1 MSDERAAR
9 RWAGSPMLLLSLLI
23 AGASLWLI
31 MGGIQLVSLGG
42 SPYYVVAGS
51 ALAVAAALL
60 ARRRRAAV
68 WLCAAIVAAT
78 LLWGLA
84 EVGMHR
90 WGLLA
95 RLGAPL
101 TLLAILLFLAPSL
114 QPTAREP
121 VLSPLVFRLAGVTG
135 LAVVVAMMFVPV
147 SEPAARLAPMAGG
160 AAASIDGD
168 WSSYGGNAGGQR
180 YSALSQITAR
190 NVADLA
196 PAWTFRTG
204 GLDRLGHN
212 SRVTATPIKIGNSLF
227 VCTPLNVVI
236 ALDATTG
243 EERWRFDPQ
252 VDASTTFSIVCRGVS
267 YHRDA
272 AAIGP
277 CAERIIFGTLDARL
291 FALDARSG
299 QRCADFGEA
308 GAVDLLPGIN
318 DRRDGYYYVTSPPAI
333 VGNAAIIGG
342 YIIDNQRVS
351 APRGVVRAF
360 DARSGALLWAWDAG
374 RPDGAPLEPGQMY
387 SAGNP
392 NAWAVFA
399 ADPTLGLVY
408 VPTGNSSPDF
418 YGALRTSAAESFS
431 TSIVALDAASGRLR
445 WSFQAVHHD
454 LWDYDMPAQPTLI
467 DLAGAEGPVPALLA
481 AAKTGE
487 IFLLDRRTGTPI
499 APVTERPA
507 PQGTV
512 PGERLSPTQPRSA
525 LPSFA
530 PPTLEERDLWGATPL
545 DMLACRIRFRSAR
558 YEGGFTPLT
567 ERPTIMTP
575 GTFGA
580 LNWGGVSVDPARG
593 LMTVNSSTMP
603 FVGRLVPR
611 AEADARG
618 AAPYGETPRV
628 KPPEGVRP
636 PMAQQ
641 GTPYG
646 LELAPFLSPI
656 GFPCQSPPWGMLTA
670 VDLRTRSKLWERP
683 FGTTKGLAPFG
694 LSLPVGIFN
703 LGGSVMTAGG
713 VIFIGA
719 ATDGYFRAF
728 ETASGREL
736 WRSELPAGGQA
747 TPMTYLGADGRQYV
761 VIFAGGHGSL
771 RTKRGDH
778 LVAYALPGRAGAARS
793 Q

>member
-1 MSDERAAR
+1 MSEKRD
-9 RWAGSPMLLLSLLI
+9 AGSGWAAWPVLLLSLLI
-23 AGASLWLI
+23 AAAGLWLVV
-31 MGGIQLVSLGG
+31 GGTRLVSLGG
-42 SPYYVVAGS
+42 SPYYLIAGS
-51 ALAVAAALL
+51 ALEVIAALL

-68 WLCAAIVAAT
+68 WLCAAVVAAT
-78 LLWGLA
+78 ALWGFA
-84 EVGMHR
+84 EVGTQR

-95 RLGAPL
+95 RLGGPL
-101 TLLAILLFLAPSL
+101 VLLAILLFLAPGL
-114 QPTAREP
+114 RAGAREP
-121 VLSPLVFRLAGVTG
+121 RLSPLAFRLGGVLS
-135 LAVVVAMMFVPV
+135 LAIMLAMMFLPV
-147 SEPAARLAPMAGG
+147 AEPDARARTV
-160 AAASIDGD
+160 AAAPASGDGD
-168 WSSYGGNAGGQR
+168 WPSYGGNAGGQR
-180 YSALSQITAR
+180 YSALTQIDAE
-190 NVADLA
+190 NVDRLA

-204 GLDRLGHN
+204 GLDKLGAN
-212 SRVTATPIKIGNSLF
+212 SRVTATPIKVGNSLY

-236 ALDATTG
+236 AIDATTG
-243 EERWRFDPQ
+243 REQWRFDPQ

-272 AAIGP
+272 MAIGP
-277 CAERIIFGTLDARL
+277 CAERILFGTLDARL
-291 FALDARSG
+291 FALDAQTG
-299 QRCADFGEA
+299 QRCAGFGDK
-308 GAVDLLPGIN
+308 GAVNLLPGIN

-360 DARSGALLWAWDAG
+360 DTASGKLLWAWDAG
-374 RPDGAPLEPGQMY
+374 RRDGTPLGEGEMY

-399 ADPTLGLVY
+399 ADPALGLVY

-418 YGALRTSAAESFS
+418 YGALRTPAAEKFS
-431 TSIVALDAASGRLR
+431 TSIVALDAANGIVR

-467 DLAGAEGPVPALLA
+467 DLPGPGRSVPALLA
-481 AAKTGE
+481 PTKVGE

-512 PGERLSPTQPRSA
+512 PGERLSPTQPVSA

-530 PPTLEERDLWGATPL
+530 PPTLRETDMWGATPL
-545 DMLACRIRFRSAR
+545 DMLACRIRFRNAR
-558 YEGGFTPLT
+558 YEGPFTPLT
-567 ERPTIMTP
+567 ERDTIMTP
-575 GTFGA
+575 GTFGTI
-580 LNWGGVSVDPARG
+580 NWGGVSVDPARG
-593 LMTVNSSTMP
+593 LMIVNSSTMP
-603 FVGRLVPR
+603 FIGRLVPR

-646 LELAPFLSPI
+646 LELMPFLSPI
-656 GFPCQSPPWGMLTA
+656 FFPCQAPPWGMLTA
-670 VDLRTRSKLWERP
+670 VDLNTRTKLWERP

-694 LSLPVGIFN
+694 LKLPVGIFN
-703 LGGSVMTAGG
+703 LGGSVTTAGG
-713 VIFIGA
+713 IAFIGA
-719 ATDGYFRAF
+719 TTDGYFRAF
-728 ETASGREL
+728 DTASGREL
-736 WRSELPAGGQA
+736 WRHELPAGGQA
-747 TPMTYLGADGRQYV
+747 TPMTYLGRDGRQYV

-778 LVAYALPGRAGAARS
+778 LVAFALPRKGAP